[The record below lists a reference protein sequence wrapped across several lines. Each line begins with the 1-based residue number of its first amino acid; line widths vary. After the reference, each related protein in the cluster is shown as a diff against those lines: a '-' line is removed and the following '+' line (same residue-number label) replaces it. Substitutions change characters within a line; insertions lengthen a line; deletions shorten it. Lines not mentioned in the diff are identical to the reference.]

1 MMEITLN
8 LLRDVLIAIGVLAT
22 LVSSIGINRFP
33 DFFSRIHAA
42 GISDTVGIGFV
53 IAGLFIETGFGLN
66 GLKLLM
72 ILVFVLLTSPVSSHA
87 LAKAAIHGGLLP
99 VTKKLEV
106 NKHRTCY

>member
-1 MMEITLN
+1 M
-8 LLRDVLIAIGVLAT
+8 IAIGVLAT
-22 LVSSIGINRFP
+22 LISSIGVNRFP
-33 DFFSRIHAA
+33 EFFSRIHAA

-53 IAGLFIETGFGLN
+53 IAGLLVETGLGLN

-99 VTKKLEV
+99 TTQKIGGK
-106 NKHRTCY
+106 